1 MDRTT
6 LTRNL
11 AILERD
17 GLAVIAKGTGDKRES
32 QIRLT
37 PGGRRA
43 VLRAMPHWQKA
54 QQQLLDSLKS
64 DPNLTTGPQALTL
77 LDRIGSLVATGETFA
92 DVPLRQPQ
100 VSAQ

>member
-17 GLAVIAKGTGDKRES
+17 RLAVISKGAGDKRES

-37 PGGRRA
+37 PAGRRS
-43 VLRAMPHWQKA
+43 VQRAMPYWQQA
-54 QQQLLDSLKS
+54 QQQMLDRLGS
-64 DPNLTTGPQALTL
+64 DPSPTSGNQAITI
-77 LDRIGSLVATGETFA
+77 LDRIGSLVTPGET
-92 DVPLRQPQ
+92 
-100 VSAQ
+100 SA